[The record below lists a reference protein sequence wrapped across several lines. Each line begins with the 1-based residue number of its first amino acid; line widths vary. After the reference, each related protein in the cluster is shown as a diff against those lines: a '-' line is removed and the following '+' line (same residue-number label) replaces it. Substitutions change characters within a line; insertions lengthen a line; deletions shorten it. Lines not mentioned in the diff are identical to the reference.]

1 VGHGTKT
8 NFNAVSG
15 IVGLQVAAQ
24 DMQRQMAAGH
34 LTPQQAEALMASK
47 AEELLGN
54 MWKLN
59 VADIE
64 KTLERVVT
72 SVLQVRPGAPLPVPL
87 LTHRC

>member
-34 LTPQQAEALMASK
+34 LTPQQVRARVCGRGGGGEEGRGRRGREAR
-47 AEELLGN
+47 GRRGG
-54 MWKLN
+54 W
-59 VADIE
+59 
-64 KTLERVVT
+64 
-72 SVLQVRPGAPLPVPL
+72 GAVKE
-87 LTHRC
+87 

>member
-1 VGHGTKT
+1 
-8 NFNAVSG
+8 
-15 IVGLQVAAQ
+15 
-24 DMQRQMAAGH
+24 
-34 LTPQQAEALMASK
+34 MASK

-72 SVLQVRPGAPLPVPL
+72 TVLQVR
-87 LTHRC
+87 RR